1 MLFGATLIE
10 YCMESIFSIL
20 DASEALKID
29 LFKF

>member
-1 MLFGATLIE
+1 MMFLGATLIE
-10 YCMESIFSIL
+10 YCIIL